1 MMVKNPKFKELCGQY
16 NHLEGVNVSEEN
28 RDQIPVHVVLGASR
42 GGSRPM
48 QPMRMH
54 RSDFHVNLIPASQ
67 VSIKTRKNNNIHI

>member
-1 MMVKNPKFKELCGQY
+1 MSGQ
-16 NHLEGVNVSEEN
+16 
-28 RDQIPVHVVLGASR
+28 LGSINNSDVSR

-54 RSDFHVNLIPASQ
+54 RSDFHVNLIPPSQ